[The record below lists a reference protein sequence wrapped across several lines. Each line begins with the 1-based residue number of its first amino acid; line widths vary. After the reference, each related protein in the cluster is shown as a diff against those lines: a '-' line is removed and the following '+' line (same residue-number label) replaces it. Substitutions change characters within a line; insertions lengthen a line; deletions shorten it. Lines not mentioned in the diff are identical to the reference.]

1 MKIETNFFRS
11 PLARRVFSLFVL
23 SALVPV
29 AATAVLSFGQVSR
42 LLTNQ
47 THDQLHEASKA
58 YGMTIFE
65 RLIGLESDLAEL
77 AHVLVDEDVLID
89 DPHSPI
95 KQPFLAA
102 VVVSHLGDKETL
114 WGDIAELPRLAAAE
128 TEHLLNDRV
137 VLSNVVTGDS
147 ESQTY
152 ASRLIDVSQPDSPVL
167 VVRIAPEVIW
177 GDPEALP
184 LTTNYCV
191 LDNGNRVLYCS
202 ELASK
207 AMQEQLAPRLVNS
220 SSGQFEWSSDGEEHL
235 ASYWA
240 IFLKAR
246 FFNPQWIVIASQP
259 SRRALAPIQAYKRL
273 FPPVLLLSILIVALL
288 SVNQIRKGLAPLD
301 KLIAG
306 TRNIANREFDKRVVV
321 TSGDE
326 FEELADSLNRMAR
339 RLGKQFTA
347 LTTLSEVDRLIL
359 STLEI
364 EQVLEMVLSHLRDVV
379 TCDVA
384 SITLVDMDSD
394 HMARTFIEAPDGEDN
409 VQRVELGEREL
420 TMLAEHPGGM
430 LLSWDSA
437 WPRYLIPLKRQGAR
451 WFLLV
456 PIRYKGRLTGII
468 SLGYR
473 QKPHLDEEDVK
484 RVRDF
489 ADRLAVAFSTVER
502 EEQLYNQAHFD
513 PLTRLPNRQLFK
525 DRLEREIMHA
535 KMEKNLMAVLFIDL
549 DHFKKVNDSVGHSAG
564 DELLKM
570 AAERLRRCVRES
582 DTVARLG
589 GDEFTI
595 ILSKINDPTDASGV
609 SEKILELFNQ
619 PFDIDHHEHF
629 VSASIGITLY
639 PSDGTTAEELLR
651 NADTAMYRAKDSGRS
666 TRKFFKERMNA
677 EAVARIKLESELR
690 QALNNRELTLHF
702 QPQIS
707 LKNDRVVSAE
717 ALLRWEHP
725 ERGLLRPDKFIN
737 VAEDSGLIVPLG
749 EWLLN
754 TSCRQFVN
762 WQRNKIAPRSVAVN
776 VSIRQFR
783 EPNFVETVRSV
794 LSDADM
800 PPECLELEIT
810 ESLLVEDLDRTVD
823 TIAQLHDIGVRLA
836 IDDFGTGYSSMGYL
850 KRLSIDTI
858 KIDRSFIRDIPGDDD
873 AATIV
878 KAIILMAHSLRK
890 TVVAEGVETRDQL
903 DFLRMRHCEYAQ
915 GYYFSEP
922 LPVREFSDY
931 MRSRRKVIKMPSR
944 RRVAKTAS

>member
-11 PLARRVFSLFVL
+11 PLARRVFGLFVL

-29 AATAVLSFGQVSR
+29 VATAVLSFGQVSR

-65 RLIGLESDLAEL
+65 RLIGMEADLAEL
-77 AHVLVDEDVLID
+77 GHLLVEDSVSVG
-89 DPHSPI
+89 DPNSSLR
-95 KQPFLAA
+95 QRFLAA

-114 WGDIAELPRLAAAE
+114 WGEIAELPRLAAAE

-137 VLSNVVTGDS
+137 VLSNVVTTGS
-147 ESQTY
+147 EPQVY
-152 ASRLIDVSQPDSPVL
+152 LSRLLQPSQPDSPVL
-167 VVRIAPEVIW
+167 VARVAPKVIW
-177 GDPEALP
+177 GDREALP
-184 LTTNYCV
+184 LTTDYCV

-202 ELASK
+202 EQGSI
-207 AMQEQLAPRLVNS
+207 AMQEQVARRLVDS
-220 SSGQFEWSSDGEEHL
+220 SSGQFDWSFAGEEYL

-240 IFLKAR
+240 VFLKAR
-246 FFNPQWIVIASQP
+246 FFNPQWTVVASQP
-259 SRRALAPIQAYKRL
+259 ASLALAPIQAFKSL
-273 FPPVLLLSILIVALL
+273 FPPVLLLSILIVALV
-288 SVNQIRKGLAPLD
+288 SVKQIRKGLAPLD

-306 TRNIANREFDKRVVV
+306 TRNIANREFDKRVDI

-326 FEELADSLNRMAR
+326 FEELADALNRMAR

-364 EQVLEMVLSHLRDVV
+364 EQVLEMVLSHLRGVV

-384 SITLVDMDSD
+384 SITLVDADSNL
-394 HMARTFIEAPDGEDN
+394 MARTFIEAPEGEDN
-409 VQRVELGEREL
+409 VQRVELGERERKLL
-420 TMLAEHPGGM
+420 TENPGGV
-430 LLSWDSA
+430 LLSRDSA

-451 WFLLV
+451 RFLLM
-456 PIRYKGRLTGII
+456 PIRYKSQLSGII

-473 QKPHLDEEDVK
+473 QKPRFDEEDVK

-489 ADRLAVAFSTVER
+489 ADRLAVALSTVER

-535 KMEKNLMAVLFIDL
+535 EMERNVMAVLFIDL
-549 DHFKKVNDSVGHSAG
+549 DHFKNVNDSVGHSAG

-595 ILSKINDPTDASGV
+595 ILSRINDPTDASGV
-609 SEKILELFNQ
+609 AEKILELFNQ

-666 TRKFFKERMNA
+666 TRKFFKEKMNA

-707 LKNDRVVSAE
+707 VKNDRVVSAE

-725 ERGLLRPDKFIN
+725 ERGLLRPDKFIG

-754 TSCRQFVN
+754 TSCRQFVS

-783 EPNFVETVRSV
+783 EPTFVETVRSV

-810 ESLLVEDLDRTVD
+810 ESLLVEDVDRTVD
-823 TIAQLHDIGVRLA
+823 TISQLREIGVRLA

-858 KIDRSFIRDIPGDDD
+858 KIDRSFIRDIPKDDD

-903 DFLRMRHCEYAQ
+903 DFLRARHCEYAQ

-922 LPVREFSDY
+922 LPVGEFSDY
-931 MRSRRKVIKMPSR
+931 MRSKQKVVRMTRR
-944 RRVAKTAS
+944 RRVAKTGS